1 MVQRDRRRP
10 PARLLARMNLYVP
23 LEHVVQQGR
32 GIFGRRD
39 APDDRAEHLFRKSG
53 RTGYHLLC
61 STRTRTSKSERNN
74 QVATSIEGEQTRAMR
89 DGFLL

>member
-39 APDDRAEHLFRKSG
+39 APKDRVEQKQTQEWTNGLLPALLNEDQNEQVRTQQPGRDKHRG
-53 RTGYHLLC
+53 RTD
-61 STRTRTSKSERNN
+61 TSD
-74 QVATSIEGEQTRAMR
+74 A
-89 DGFLL
+89 